1 MNENNSPKKTILILL
16 FSIAIFFLTS
26 FLLKWHM
33 VIAGLL
39 SIGSYVGLSLVT
51 ADVEKIGSTPVDKLS
66 SGETLKQALDEAEL
80 KVNNIGKISRTI
92 KDKEINEMGL
102 ELYNIGVQIIDYLK
116 QNPGKISKSLYF
128 LSYDVDTAL
137 RILDNYKTLSLNV
150 SKEKLV
156 EVEKNSEKSLSILVT
171 NFKSHRDSFYQSK
184 IEDIRLDTDILTK
197 TLEMQEIEKKRED
210 IKTETDKNFVKTY
223 LNSID
228 ETGGMNESK

>member
-16 FSIAIFFLTS
+16 FSIAMFFLTS

-33 VIAGLL
+33 AIAGILA
-39 SIGSYVGLSLVT
+39 IGSYVGLSLVT
-51 ADVEKIGSTPVDKLS
+51 ADVKKIGSTPVDKLS

-102 ELYNIGVQIIDYLK
+102 ELYNIGMQIIDYLK

-210 IKTETDKNFVKTY
+210 IKTDTDKNFVKTY